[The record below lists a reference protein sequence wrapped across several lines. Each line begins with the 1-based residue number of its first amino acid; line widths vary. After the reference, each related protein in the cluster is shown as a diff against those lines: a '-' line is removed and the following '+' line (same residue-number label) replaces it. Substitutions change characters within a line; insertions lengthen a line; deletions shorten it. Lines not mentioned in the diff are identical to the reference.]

1 MGFNSG
7 FKGLITENK
16 LYIWFIFI
24 LIYHWSRYKYSPL
37 YSDEYN
43 LFLFFDFFYVFCP
56 FVRNTWHV
64 CKKWNENLQMIL
76 LNAGHFSKAQKV
88 SVIICYLYLFVCF
101 LSHFCTWSARL
112 SGWSNE
118 RNFNFSLDRF
128 TRWTVSENCSPT
140 IRDQLSG
147 LPLRDSRSKAN

>member
-1 MGFNSG
+1 
-7 FKGLITENK
+7 
-16 LYIWFIFI
+16 
-24 LIYHWSRYKYSPL
+24 
-37 YSDEYN
+37 
-43 LFLFFDFFYVFCP
+43 
-56 FVRNTWHV
+56 
-64 CKKWNENLQMIL
+64 MIL
-76 LNAGHFSKAQKV
+76 LNAGHFSTAQKA

-101 LSHFCTWSARL
+101 LSHFYTWSARL